1 MSMDYEQELLSKI
14 ESLQATVD
22 RMAQT
27 IAEQAETIKALNATI
42 ARLLEQKNKN
52 FNNSSK
58 PPSSDGHEGNG
69 SLSGRRICSY
79 AVRQSFAKSCS
90 CAEYYR
96 RSQYK
101 QSASDI
107 AKNLDSLDATATI
120 IVILTPNQ
128 NLQFALALVSG
139 LYGIQKIQL

>member
-27 IAEQAETIKALNATI
+27 IAEQTETIKALNSTIAEQAATI

-52 FNNSSK
+52 SNNSSK

-69 SLSGRRICSY
+69 SLCK
-79 AVRQSFAKSCS
+79 V
-90 CAEYYR
+90 
-96 RSQYK
+96 
-101 QSASDI
+101 
-107 AKNLDSLDATATI
+107 L
-120 IVILTPNQ
+120 
-128 NLQFALALVSG
+128 
-139 LYGIQKIQL
+139 